1 MSSTKNIPPELRT
14 AFVESIAKKIG
25 IAIRDQEQNILE
37 QKICLRISALR
48 LSSAEQY
55 YQFLQLP
62 GDESEQEWQH
72 LAELLTNNESYFFRD
87 REQLNLLKDSIF
99 PQIIQRKRQQGNLT
113 LRVWSA
119 GCSTGQ
125 EPYSLA
131 IILRE
136 ILPDIDSWNL
146 SIFGTDIDLGALN
159 QARAGLYSDWSFR
172 NTEPKIKQ
180 LYFDEVRGSL
190 VVLRQGLSDPI
201 AKNYQINPI
210 IRQMV
215 TFQRVNLLT
224 DQFPQMFSGIQ
235 EIDLIVCRNVFIYF
249 GLSTIAEILDKFYHT
264 LRPSGYL
271 LVGHSE
277 LASQNLSR
285 FHIQIFSQSLI
296 YQRREP
302 DSLAGDLTTSP
313 DLEATSKSRRTKN
326 ATFSPAA
333 NQNQQLPSPE
343 AITSVKAA
351 KQQPMRIPASAKQIK
366 LTDNPLLDSLSLQA
380 ASSSSTP
387 EAINKL
393 LEQAENLWR
402 GQQSNLAIKKA
413 EQVLQLQPQN
423 VAAYYL
429 LGKIHLDLGQDDLAM
444 AMGDRALAINPLD
457 LNINYLLA
465 KIALKSGD
473 RVAAK
478 KIFKKILYLDPES
491 IKARVEL
498 ARIYQQE
505 GDKTRATKIQQ
516 QAIEILQQLPNAK
529 LLPTVNNLTVAELIF
544 QLKTNS

>member
-1 MSSTKNIPPELRT
+1 MSSTKNILPQLRT
-14 AFVESIAKKIG
+14 AFVKSIAEKIG
-25 IAIRDQEQNILE
+25 IEIRDREQNVLE
-37 QKICLRISALR
+37 QKIARRISALC
-48 LSSAEQY
+48 LASAEQY
-55 YQFLQLP
+55 YQLLHLP
-62 GDESEQEWQH
+62 GIDSEREWQH

-87 REQLNLLKDSIF
+87 REQLNLLKERIL
-99 PQIIQRKRQQGNLT
+99 PQIIQRQRQQGNLT
-113 LRVWSA
+113 LRIWSA

-172 NTEPKIKQ
+172 NTEPRIKQ
-180 LYFDEVRGSL
+180 LYFN
-190 VVLRQGLSDPI
+190 PI

-215 TFQRVNLLT
+215 TFQKINLLT

-285 FHIQIFSQSLI
+285 FQIQIFSHSLI

-302 DSLAGDLTTSP
+302 DSLTA
-313 DLEATSKSRRTKN
+313 KN
-326 ATFSPAA
+326 ATFSPTT
-333 NQNQQLPSPE
+333 NQNQQLPPPAAITAVKSPE
-343 AITSVKAA
+343 QTPI
-351 KQQPMRIPASAKQIK
+351 RIPASTKQIK
-366 LTDNPLLDSLSLQA
+366 LTNNPLLESLSLQA
-380 ASSSSTP
+380 ASSSSPPQT
-387 EAINKL
+387 INKL

-413 EQVLQLQPQN
+413 EEILQLQPQN
-423 VAAYYL
+423 VVAYYL
-429 LGKIHLDLGQDDLAM
+429 LAKIYLDLGQDDLAM
-444 AMGDRALAINPLD
+444 AMGDRALAINPID

-465 KIALKSGD
+465 EIALKGGELL
-473 RVAAK
+473 AAK

-505 GDKTRATKIQQ
+505 GDKTRATKIQK

-529 LLPTVNNLTVAELIF
+529 LLPAVNNLTVAELIF
-544 QLKTNS
+544 KLKTNS

>member
-1 MSSTKNIPPELRT
+1 MSSTKNIPLELRT

-25 IAIRDQEQNILE
+25 IEIREKEQSVLE
-37 QKICLRISALR
+37 QKIYLRISALR

-55 YQFLQLP
+55 YQYLHLP
-62 GDESEQEWQH
+62 GVDSEREWQH

-87 REQLNLLKDSIF
+87 REQLNLLKERIF
-99 PQIIQRKRQQGNLT
+99 PEIIQRKRQQNNLT

-136 ILPDIDSWNL
+136 IIPDIDSWNL

-172 NTEPKIKQ
+172 NTEPRIKQ
-180 LYFDEVRGSL
+180 LYF
-190 VVLRQGLSDPI
+190 DPI
-201 AKNYQINPI
+201 AKNYQIIPP

-224 DQFPQMFSGIQ
+224 DQFPQLFSGIQ
-235 EIDLIVCRNVFIYF
+235 DIDLIVCRNVFIYF

-285 FHIQIFSQSLI
+285 FQIKIFSHSLI

-302 DSLAGDLTTSP
+302 DSLA
-313 DLEATSKSRRTKN
+313 AKN
-326 ATFSPAA
+326 AIFSPAA
-333 NQNQQLPSPE
+333 NKNQQLPPLA
-343 AITSVKAA
+343 AITAVKAP
-351 KQQPMRIPASAKQIK
+351 KQPPMRIPASAKQIK
-366 LTDNPLLDSLSLQA
+366 LTNNPLLDSLSLQA

-387 EAINKL
+387 QAINKL

-413 EQVLQLQPQN
+413 EQVLQLQPEN

-429 LGKIHLDLGQDDLAM
+429 LGKIYLDLGQDDLAM
-444 AMGDRALAINPLD
+444 AMGDRALAINPID

-465 KIALKSGD
+465 EIALKGGELL
-473 RVAAK
+473 AAK

-491 IKARVEL
+491 IKARIEL

-505 GDKTRATKIQQ
+505 GDKTRATKIRQ

-529 LLPTVNNLTVAELIF
+529 ILPSVNNLTVAELIF
-544 QLKTNS
+544 KLKTNS

>member
-1 MSSTKNIPPELRT
+1 MSLTKNISPQLRT
-14 AFVESIAKKIG
+14 AFIESIAKKIG
-25 IAIRDQEQNILE
+25 IEIRDRDSSVLE
-37 QKICLRISALR
+37 QKISLRISALS
-48 LSSAEQY
+48 LASAEQY
-55 YQFLQLP
+55 YQFLHLP
-62 GDESEQEWQH
+62 GIDSEREWQN

-87 REQLNLLKDSIF
+87 REQLNLLKERIF
-99 PQIIQRKRQQGNLT
+99 PQIIQRKRQQENLT

-146 SIFGTDIDLGALN
+146 SIFGTDIDLAALN
-159 QARAGLYSDWSFR
+159 QARAGIYSDWSFR
-172 NTEPKIKQ
+172 NTEPRIQQ
-180 LYFDEVRGSL
+180 LYFE
-190 VVLRQGLSDPI
+190 PI
-201 AKNYQINPI
+201 AKNYQIIPL

-215 TFQRVNLLT
+215 TFQKINLLT
-224 DQFPQMFSGIQ
+224 DQFPQLFSNLQ

-249 GLSTIAEILDKFYHT
+249 GLSTIAKILDKFYYS

-277 LASQNLSR
+277 LSSQNLSR
-285 FHIQIFSQSLI
+285 FQIQSFSHSLI
-296 YQRREP
+296 YQRRKS
-302 DSLAGDLTTSP
+302 DSLAVNNTTI
-313 DLEATSKSRRTKN
+313 
-326 ATFSPAA
+326 SPAA
-333 NQNQQLPSPE
+333 NHNQQLPS
-343 AITSVKAA
+343 TSIKAVKFSE
-351 KQQPMRIPASAKQIK
+351 KLSMRISASAKQIS
-366 LTDNPLLDSLSLQA
+366 LTNNPLLESLSLQA

-387 EAINKL
+387 QDINNL
-393 LEQAENLWR
+393 LEQAENLWQ

-429 LGKIHLDLGQDDLAM
+429 LGKIYLDLGQDDLAM
-444 AMGDRALAINPLD
+444 AMGDRALAINPID

-465 KIALKSGD
+465 EIALKAGESL
-473 RVAAK
+473 AAK
-478 KIFKKILYLDPES
+478 KIFKKILYLDSES

-505 GDKTRATKIQQ
+505 GDKTRAMKMRQ
-516 QAIEILQQLPNAK
+516 QAINILRQLPNAK
-529 LLPTVNNLTVAELIF
+529 ILPRFNNLTVAELIF
-544 QLKTNS
+544 KLKTNS